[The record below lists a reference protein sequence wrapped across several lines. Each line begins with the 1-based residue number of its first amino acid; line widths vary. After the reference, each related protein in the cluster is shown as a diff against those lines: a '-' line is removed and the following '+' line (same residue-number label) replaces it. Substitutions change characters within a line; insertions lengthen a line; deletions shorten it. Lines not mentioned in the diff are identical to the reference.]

1 MPSQPAGYYKHLN
14 FPMRKYKQHTDDRV
28 YRRSVYMHWQR
39 QFLHPMLK
47 AFDAPSREECT
58 AERPRSNTPVAALN
72 LLNDPNF
79 VESARVLAERILAEA
94 EKNDRARMDHA
105 YQLVLSRAPTDDE
118 RKAMGDLFQYAKSD
132 YKKQPDSAKKLI
144 SIGQTAA
151 DPKWDPSE
159 LAAWTTISR
168 ALLNLSETTTRN

>member
-1 MPSQPAGYYKHLN
+1 
-14 FPMRKYKQHTDDRV
+14 
-28 YRRSVYMHWQR
+28 
-39 QFLHPMLK
+39 
-47 AFDAPSREECT
+47 
-58 AERPRSNTPVAALN
+58 
-72 LLNDPNF
+72 
-79 VESARVLAERILAEA
+79 
-94 EKNDRARMDHA
+94 MDHA